1 MPAGL
6 EVFRVLF
13 AATGTI
19 NVDLGLFTCLEF
31 RDQLL
36 CPFHFVITLYPY
48 FRVGVGKRNFTEPAL
63 GVFIQYPGAD
73 AGIEQHVAKQIGLG
87 KTGS

>member
-19 NVDLGLFTCLEF
+19 NVDLGLMARLEF
-31 RDQLL
+31 PDQLL
-36 CPFHFVITLYPY
+36 SSFHFVITFYPY

-63 GVFIQYPGAD
+63 GVFIQHPGAD
-73 AGIEQHVAKQIGLG
+73 AGIGQHVAEEIGLG
-87 KTGS
+87 QAGS